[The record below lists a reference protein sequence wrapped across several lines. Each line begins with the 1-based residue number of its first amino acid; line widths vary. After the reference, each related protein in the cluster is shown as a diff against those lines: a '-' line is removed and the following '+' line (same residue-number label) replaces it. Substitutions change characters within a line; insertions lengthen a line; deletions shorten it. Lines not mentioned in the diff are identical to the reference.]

1 MAFVVNVV
9 VLCLCSGVW
18 EWWGLLWLA
27 LRAWARP
34 ATTYPPAPS
43 QIHVN
48 AVTVD
53 LTESLLGYVLLE
65 LQGRNLIFAPAAA
78 SLKS

>member
-1 MAFVVNVV
+1 MASVANVV
-9 VLCLCSGVW
+9 MLSLCSGVW

-43 QIHVN
+43 QIHAN
-48 AVTVD
+48 ALPVD
-53 LTESLLGYVLLE
+53 LTEPCWGTCSMSCKAATTYLRLL
-65 LQGRNLIFAPAAA
+65 LQAI
-78 SLKS
+78 KS